1 MIAETIESGVFGRT
15 GATQSPAER
24 LAAQKRKPVVTP
36 KPGVKRV
43 RKAQRVVCVMRRHRK
58 RLDLTLNDVCVGTG
72 VNTMQLS
79 LYENGKVEPK
89 VTTAIKL
96 AAFYGVPVSD
106 LWPTNQG
113 A

>member
-1 MIAETIESGVFGRT
+1 MIAETIESGVVGRV

-24 LAAQKRKPVVTP
+24 LAAQKRKPVVSP
-36 KPGVKRV
+36 VAGVKRF
-43 RKAQRVVCVMRRHRK
+43 RRQRVVCAMRRHRK
-58 RLDLTLNDVCVGTG
+58 RLDLTLNDVFAATG

-89 VTTAIKL
+89 VLTAIKL

-106 LWPTNQG
+106 LWPVNQG